1 MVLFVLSVELV
12 LGSFM
17 RTVRKTCFIGHS
29 KRLNLNSLSKEI
41 SLALNLSAKTQC
53 HGFDYIILS
62 LRYYSFR
69 MVYFNLLYL
78 VAGNQIREG
87 NLL

>member
-1 MVLFVLSVELV
+1 MFYWTQQKAELKLS
-12 LGSFM
+12 
-17 RTVRKTCFIGHS
+17 
-29 KRLNLNSLSKEI
+29 SKEI